1 MRTFQEGPIEGV
13 VILDLTRHDDH
24 RGWLSEVFRRDQI
37 DPAHMPVMGY
47 VSVTRPGVARGP
59 HEHRDQT
66 DLFCFVGPGTF
77 KLYLWD
83 NRQDSPTYNHKMI
96 TVAGEREKRIAIIPP
111 GVVHA
116 YKVVSEEEGMVINL
130 PNRLYA
136 GEGKKDPVD
145 EIRWEEDED
154 SATPFVL
161 D

>member
-13 VILDLTRHDDH
+13 IIRDLTQHDDR
-24 RGWLSEVFRRDQI
+24 RGWLAEVFRQDEVQG
-37 DPAHMPVMGY
+37 DHMPVMGY
-47 VSVTRPGVARGP
+47 VSATRPGVARGP

-77 KLYLWD
+77 KVYLWD
-83 NRQDSPTYNHKMI
+83 NREGSATYDHRQ
-96 TVAGEREKRIAIIPP
+96 VVLAGENEKKVVIIPP

-116 YKVVSEEEGMVINL
+116 YKVVSETEGMVINL

-136 GEGKKDPVD
+136 GEGKKEPVD
-145 EIRWEEDED
+145 EIRWEEEAERD
-154 SATPFVL
+154 TPFVL